1 MFDTQTA
8 DVTRQGKAP
17 LLDPS
22 ATRVL
27 MELFLKYIVSKSSEQ
42 RVDSKDLAKD
52 VNKRLSARL
61 VRNR

>member
-8 DVTRQGKAP
+8 DVTRGGKAP

-27 MELFLKYIVSKSSEQ
+27 IELFLKHIVSKSSEQ
-42 RVDSKDLAKD
+42 SVDSKDLAKD
-52 VNKRLSARL
+52 VNTLSVCL